1 MKDMIKVMK
10 TLKPTDKD
18 FVQSLTKLGEAIKI
32 LSTEEVLVKI
42 ESPNKAAFVDNGSVI
57 PPVLGKVIA
66 SESLAMKNF
75 GNINCVSGGFQIDGE
90 TIILNLTVEGQLQL
104 QDIAQR
110 GGSCKFAIL
119 PE

>member
-1 MKDMIKVMK
+1 MKDVIKVMK
-10 TLKPTDKD
+10 LLKPTDKD

-32 LSTEEVLVKI
+32 LGTEEVLVKI
-42 ESPNKAAFVDNGSVI
+42 ESANETPFVNDGNVT
-57 PPVLGKVIA
+57 PPILGKVIP

-75 GNINCVSGGFQIDGE
+75 GKINCVSGGFRIDGE

-110 GGSCKFAIL
+110 GSSCKFAIL